1 MKKIIF
7 IIVASIIALVYSC
20 EPNNNNKMVSNNS
33 DDGINKAAAWNNIKD
48 GDMIIL
54 GDKKENPYSIKNMR
68 VALDTLMYYIKNSN
82 QKVFEGA
89 FYDNVKL
96 ETTDLYV
103 RFLPQDSLQYGS
115 TEIGHEPYIVRFP
128 S

>member
-115 TEIGHEPYIVRFP
+115 IEIGHEPYIVRFP